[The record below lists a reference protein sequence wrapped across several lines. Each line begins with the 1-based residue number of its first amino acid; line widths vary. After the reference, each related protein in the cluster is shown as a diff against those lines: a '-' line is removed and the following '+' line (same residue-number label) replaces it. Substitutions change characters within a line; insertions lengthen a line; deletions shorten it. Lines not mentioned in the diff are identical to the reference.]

1 MNCRAQTF
9 AGCHFID
16 VRIALDTFVVAEVF
30 GHGQA
35 KVIAWFRLNLYNGH
49 KCPSF
54 DQGEMKESDSVS
66 NFPNNL
72 RYAET
77 HEWVRLEGEMAIVG
91 LSAFAVEQ
99 LTDLI
104 VMDLAKAGSKVT
116 AGGRLGEVESVK
128 SVNDIYAPISGE
140 VVEVNAEVVAD
151 LSKLSSDPYGAGW
164 LVRIKPENLA
174 DVAALMSSTDYAKA
188 VAGADH

>member
-1 MNCRAQTF
+1 M
-9 AGCHFID
+9 
-16 VRIALDTFVVAEVF
+16 
-30 GHGQA
+30 
-35 KVIAWFRLNLYNGH
+35 
-49 KCPSF
+49 
-54 DQGEMKESDSVS
+54 S
-66 NFPNNL
+66 NFPNDL